1 MFVQEESESSQK
13 LVPSSIRTV
22 WVNFNDIC
30 IIFVISDII
39 ISLFSVEWRHFSF
52 YQISPRYL
60 IQIDGTLYHINT
72 TLFSS
77 SSSFIFLCSYSTYQF
92 LLFCVSHRHTNK
104 HILQYMYS
112 TVSLILL
119 SLLYKNLSL
128 ILSIRGSL
136 TLASLSGE

>member
-1 MFVQEESESSQK
+1 MHY
-13 LVPSSIRTV
+13 I
-22 WVNFNDIC
+22 
-30 IIFVISDII
+30 DII

-72 TLFSS
+72 TLFLLPHL
-77 SSSFIFLCSYSTYQF
+77 FFFLCSYSTYQF
-92 LLFCVSHRHTNK
+92 LLFCVSHGHTSK

-119 SLLYKNLSL
+119 SFDFLLYKTCL
-128 ILSIRGSL
+128 
-136 TLASLSGE
+136 